1 MIRFFTEDIAFKLK
15 DSRAVKNWIK
25 QVLNDHKVK
34 QFDINYIFCSDEYIL
49 KINRDFLQHDFYTDI
64 ITFDNTE
71 PPKQLASDIFI
82 SIERVTENAQKM
94 HTTIDEELHRVLVHG
109 ILHLLGFKDKTAKE
123 KQIMRN
129 KENESLL
136 LRKKHYIR
144 V

>member
-15 DSRAVKNWIK
+15 DSRPVKNWIK
-25 QVLNDHKVK
+25 QVLTNHKVK
-34 QFDINYIFCSDEYIL
+34 QFDINYIFCADEYIL

-64 ITFDNTE
+64 ITFDNTAT
-71 PPKQLASDIFI
+71 PKKLASDIFI
-82 SIERVTENAQKM
+82 SIERVTENAKKLN
-94 HTTIDEELHRVLVHG
+94 TTFDEELHRVLIHG

-123 KQIMRN
+123 KQIMRD
-129 KENESLL
+129 KENESLQ

>member
-71 PPKQLASDIFI
+71 SPKQLASDIFI